1 MRVTYYHRRPAVA
14 RYSIERVFRDIHL
27 HLPRHITSVLV
38 VGPLKNLGVLRRFAN
53 ALYAALHQGDVN
65 HVIGDVHYLT
75 LFLAKRRTLLTIH
88 DCCHLER
95 LCGIKRFLYYLFW
108 FWLPVLRAG
117 LVSTVSESTRQ
128 QLLSHIA
135 CDPRKIRVIHNPV
148 SDDFQAVPA
157 AFRAEHPRI
166 LQIGT
171 GDNKNIPRLAASLAD
186 VPCHLRIIGRLSPEQ
201 RRSLEQNGIDFSC
214 VADVSDAEM
223 VAEYCACDM
232 VVFASTYEGFGL
244 PIVEANAVGRPVV
257 TSNLLSMPEIAGAA
271 ACLVDPY
278 DAESI
283 RQGVLRVIRDADYR
297 RSLIDAGFQNVHRF
311 RPETIAAQYAELY
324 RELSMPRVGGR
335 PVKGAPTTDLGRRAA

>member
-14 RYSIERVFRDIHL
+14 RYSIERVFRDVHH
-27 HLPRHITSVLV
+27 HLPRHITSGLV

-53 ALYAALHQGDVN
+53 TLYAALCQGDVN
-65 HVIGDVHYLT
+65 HVVGDVHYLT

-108 FWLPVLRAG
+108 FWLPVRRAG

-128 QLLSHIA
+128 QLLRHIA
-135 CDPRKIRVIHNPV
+135 CDPRKIRVVHNPV
-148 SDDFQAVPA
+148 SDDFEAVPA

-171 GDNKNIPRLAASLAD
+171 GDNKNIPRLAASLAGIS
-186 VPCHLRIIGRLSPEQ
+186 CHLRIIGRLSKEH
-201 RRSLEQNGIDFSC
+201 RCLLEQNGIEFSC
-214 VADVSDAEM
+214 IADVSDAEM

-271 ACLVDPY
+271 ACLVNPY
-278 DAESI
+278 DVQSI
-283 RQGVLRVIRDADYR
+283 RQGVLRVIHDADYR
-297 RSLIDAGFQNVHRF
+297 RSLIDAGFENVLRF
-311 RPETIAAQYAELY
+311 RPETVASQYAELY
-324 RELSMPRVGGR
+324 EELHESRFSR
-335 PVKGAPTTDLGRRAA
+335 QPVQRIMTTKSKRRAA